1 MKYFLKL
8 TIITLLFFIFFD
20 LLAGNYLYKKFIRS
34 NFFDQDTSFGSKDPT
49 FDHGFVKS
57 YKTENA
63 GWGNRRYTFCSDPNG
78 FRSDCKSQFV
88 ENKKFDLAFIG
99 DSFAESVGIN
109 FEESFVGLISLN
121 LEELK
126 IANLAASS
134 YSPAIYFSKVNYL
147 LEKGYHFNEL
157 IVFLDLSDI
166 QDDAVCY
173 KVEGKIVKR
182 KKENFNCFEK
192 DSVFSEKIKKRM
204 RLSFEFYYLL
214 KNILIKNNIIKYN
227 PPEKVIDNSRVRWT
241 YDYRKEDFDN
251 LSIKASTKISI
262 QNMEKLSKILKE
274 KNISLSLAVYPWPGT
289 LRYDIENNKQ
299 VEIWKTFCN
308 FNCKNFYNLMKPFYE
323 LSRENSFTW
332 IYQHAYIKDDVH
344 FNEEGNRIIAKN
356 FLKLYKLK

>member
-34 NFFDQDTSFGSKDPT
+34 NFFDQDTSFASKDPT
-49 FDHGFVKS
+49 FDHGFLKS

-63 GWGNRRYTFCSDPNG
+63 GWGNRRYTFCSDPNA
-78 FRSDCKSQFV
+78 FRSDCKNQFV
-88 ENKKFDLAFIG
+88 KNKKFDLAFIG
-99 DSFAESVGIN
+99 DSFTESVGLN
-109 FEESFVGLISLN
+109 FEDSFVGVISSN
-121 LEELK
+121 LKELK

-173 KVEGKIVKR
+173 KVESKIVKR
-182 KKENFNCFEK
+182 RKENFDCFEK
-192 DSVFSEKIKKRM
+192 ESVLSEKLKKRM

-214 KNILIKNNIIKYN
+214 KNLLIKNKIIKYN
-227 PPEKVIDNSRVRWT
+227 PPKKVINSSRVRWT

-251 LSIKASTKISI
+251 LPINVSTKISLE
-262 QNMEKLSKILKE
+262 NMEKLSKLLKE

-289 LRYDIENNKQ
+289 LKYDIEKNKQ
-299 VEIWKTFCN
+299 VELWKNFCN
-308 FNCKNFYNLMKPFYE
+308 LNCKNFYDLMKPFYE
-323 LSRENSFTW
+323 LSSENSFAW

-344 FNEEGNRIIAKN
+344 FNEEGNRIVAKN